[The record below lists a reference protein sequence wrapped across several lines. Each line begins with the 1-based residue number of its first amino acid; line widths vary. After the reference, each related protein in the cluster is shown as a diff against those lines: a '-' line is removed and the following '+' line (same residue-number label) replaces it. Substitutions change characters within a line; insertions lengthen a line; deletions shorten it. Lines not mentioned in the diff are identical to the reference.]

1 MYPYQQMY
9 QQPMQYQQSQQQ
21 TGGQNMQI
29 QNGGYVT
36 VRNEEQARNYPVAP
50 GSSLTF
56 FNETEPYC
64 YKKTMSFSPLDHP
77 IFEKYKI
84 VKEEITEPAPPAQ
97 ERKDPEW
104 RPEIDFICDR
114 IDKLEEEL
122 KAIKAKSRPV
132 PRKKEDVKDD
142 SE

>member
-9 QQPMQYQQSQQQ
+9 QQPMQFQQTQQQS
-21 TGGQNMQI
+21 GGQNMQI

-77 IFEKYKI
+77 VFERYKI
-84 VKEEITEPAPPAQ
+84 VKEEIAEAEPVPEQMP
-97 ERKDPEW
+97 DPEW
-104 RPEIDFICDR
+104 RDEIDSIYAR
-114 IDKLEEEL
+114 IAAMEEEL
-122 KAIKAKSRPV
+122 KAIKAK
-132 PRKKEDVKDD
+132 PRTATKRKEDAKDD

>member
-1 MYPYQQMY
+1 MYQYQQMY
-9 QQPMQYQQSQQQ
+9 QQPMQFQQPQQSS
-21 TGGQNMQI
+21 GQNMQI

-77 IFEKYKI
+77 IFERYRI
-84 VKEEITEPAPPAQ
+84 VKEEIAEAAPPA
-97 ERKDPEW
+97 EKSPDPEW
-104 RPEIDFICDR
+104 RAEIDSIYAM

-122 KAIKAKSRPV
+122 KVIKTKNRPT

>member
-9 QQPMQYQQSQQQ
+9 QQPMQFQQ
-21 TGGQNMQI
+21 TQPQSGGQNMQI

-77 IFEKYKI
+77 VFERYKI
-84 VKEEITEPAPPAQ
+84 VKEEIAEAAPAPEQMP
-97 ERKDPEW
+97 DPEW
-104 RPEIDFICDR
+104 RAEIDSIYDR
-114 IDKLEEEL
+114 IGQLEEEL
-122 KAIKAKSRPV
+122 KVIKTKIRPT

>member
-1 MYPYQQMY
+1 MYQYQQMY
-9 QQPMQYQQSQQQ
+9 QQPMQFQQPQQQ
-21 TGGQNMQI
+21 AGGQNMQI

-77 IFEKYKI
+77 VFERYKI
-84 VKEEITEPAPPAQ
+84 VKEEIAEPAPPAPGEQ
-97 ERKDPEW
+97 DPEW
-104 RPEIDFICDR
+104 RAEIDSIFER

-122 KAIKAKSRPV
+122 KVLRSKNRPV

>member
-1 MYPYQQMY
+1 MYQYQQMY
-9 QQPMQYQQSQQQ
+9 QQPMQFQQPQQSS
-21 TGGQNMQI
+21 GQNMQI

-56 FNETEPYC
+56 LNETEPYC

-77 IFEKYKI
+77 IFERYRI
-84 VKEEITEPAPPAQ
+84 VKEEIAEAAPPA
-97 ERKDPEW
+97 EKSPDPEW
-104 RPEIDFICDR
+104 RAEIDSIYAM

-122 KAIKAKSRPV
+122 KVIKTKNRPT